1 MAVVINEF
9 AVVPAEPTP
18 APQNGETTTTA
29 VEAPPTLSAHE
40 VAWLVERERERAL
53 RVWAH

>member
-9 AVVPAEPTP
+9 EVVPAEP
-18 APQNGETTTTA
+18 
-29 VEAPPTLSAHE
+29 PPTPQTGATAPTTSETSRTPSAYE
-40 VAWLVERERERAL
+40 VARLIERERERAL

>member
-9 AVVPAEPTP
+9 EVVPAEPTP
-18 APQNGETTTTA
+18 TPQSGEAATPTT
-29 VEAPPTLSAHE
+29 EAQPTLTARE

>member
-9 AVVPAEPTP
+9 EVVPAESPPTP
-18 APQNGETTTTA
+18 QTGETSPTTS
-29 VEAPPTLSAHE
+29 EAPRTLSAPE
-40 VAWLVERERERAL
+40 VARLIERERERAL